1 MKDTVLWTLLGLLV
15 LAAMIALIVYTWAR
29 VGSYFDRRLSDS
41 EEDVQADVERYGAD
55 AGGIR
60 SELLSPE
67 ERQDVLD
74 ARRQRRQGEAT
85 PPSGPVPPTAP
96 PPDDGH

>member
-15 LAAMIALIVYTWAR
+15 AAAMIALIVYTWAR

-41 EEDVQADVERYGAD
+41 EEDVQADVERYGPD

-74 ARRQRRQGEAT
+74 ARRQRRQGQVP

>member
-55 AGGIR
+55 AAGIH

-74 ARRQRRQGEAT
+74 TRRRRRQGEV
-85 PPSGPVPPTAP
+85 PPPPGPVPPPAP
-96 PPDDGH
+96 PTDAGH